1 MVTTTTV
8 NKETENVIA
17 MPLVKETESA
27 AIPVD
32 VSAIPETPEE
42 LLKQWT
48 GADKISRV
56 SKLVSGV
63 AAFFAAFSGP
73 PMTDQQKAQRELAE
87 GTAVLRI
94 IWLKM

>member
-17 MPLVKETESA
+17 MPLVKEPESV

-56 SKLVSGV
+56 NKLVSAVG
-63 AAFFAAFSGP
+63 AFFAAFRGP
-73 PMTDQQKAQRELAE
+73 AMTDQQRMQRVLAE
-87 GTAVLRI
+87 ESAILRI
-94 IWLKM
+94 IRR

>member
-8 NKETENVIA
+8 SKETENVIA

-32 VSAIPETPEE
+32 VLAIPETPEE

-63 AAFFAAFSGP
+63 VAFFAAFGGP
-73 PMTDQQKAQRELAE
+73 AMTDQQKAQRELAE
-87 GTAVLRI
+87 GTADLRI
-94 IWLKM
+94 IWRSM

>member
-1 MVTTTTV
+1 MVTTTTL

-17 MPLVKETESA
+17 MPLVKEPESV

-56 SKLVSGV
+56 NKLVSGV
-63 AAFFAAFSGP
+63 GAFFAAFLGP
-73 PMTDQQKAQRELAE
+73 AMTDQQRMQRVLAE
-87 GTAVLRI
+87 ESAILRI
-94 IWLKM
+94 IRR